1 MGKKKGGKTKITF
14 TVAECGEFHSLG
26 EYYENIRTLEEA
38 AAIYKKILP
47 GRMNGIPSIGIQL
60 HTAGTTADAGVQFDL
75 MSGREINMGI
85 LKLTPESAVY
95 EEVMEVVRQMAAM
108 FPEKEIVSI

>member
-1 MGKKKGGKTKITF
+1 
-14 TVAECGEFHSLG
+14 
-26 EYYENIRTLEEA
+26 
-38 AAIYKKILP
+38 
-47 GRMNGIPSIGIQL
+47 MNGIPSIGIQL
-60 HTAGTTADAGVQFDL
+60 HTAGTAADAGVQFDL
-75 MSGREINMGI
+75 LSGREINLGI